1 MAKTRRRTP
10 GGMQPVR
17 KAYEALGAEGFYR
30 EQGSTYR
37 NPHEPVIAAC
47 LQQAVSQWQ
56 LNITDVLDLACGSG
70 EVTLA
75 LRALGGNCTGNDPF
89 TFEAFGTRTGQQALR
104 FTFREIAGGALQEKN
119 YSLIVCSF
127 AMHLAEA
134 SILPVL
140 CQRLAQH
147 SDALLILTPHK
158 RPALQAA
165 WGWEL
170 QDEFLHE
177 RVRCRLYQRTF
188 ETSTANMSV

>member
-47 LQQAVSQWQ
+47 LQQAVSQWH
-56 LNITDVLDLACGSG
+56 LKLTGVLDLACGSG
-70 EVTLA
+70 EATIA
-75 LRALGGNCTGNDPF
+75 LQQLGAQCTGNDPY
-89 TFEAFGTRTGQQALR
+89 TYEAFEQRTGHTALR
-104 FTFREIAGGALQEKN
+104 FSFREIAAGAFRHET

-127 AMHLAEA
+127 AMHLAET
-134 SILPVL
+134 SVLPVL
-140 CQRLAQH
+140 CQQLAQH
-147 SDALLILTPHK
+147 SDTLLILTPHK
-158 RPALQAA
+158 RPALQAS

-170 QDEFLHE
+170 QDEFLYE

-188 ETSTANMSV
+188 DTSTANQSA

>member
-1 MAKTRRRTP
+1 
-10 GGMQPVR
+10 MQPVR

-47 LQQAVSQWQ
+47 LQQAVKQWP
-56 LNITDVLDLACGSG
+56 LNISAVLDLACGSG
-70 EVTLA
+70 EVTIA
-75 LRALGGNCTGNDPF
+75 LRALGGSCTGNDPF
-89 TFEAFGTRTGQQALR
+89 TYDAFETCTGQQALR
-104 FTFREIAGGALQEKN
+104 FTFRDIAGGALQQQS

-140 CQRLAQH
+140 CQQLAQH
-147 SDALLILTPHK
+147 SDTLLILTPHK

-188 ETSTANMSV
+188 AVTTANELV

>member
-47 LQQAVSQWQ
+47 LQQAVTQWK
-56 LNITDVLDLACGSG
+56 LNLSGVLDLACGSG

-75 LRALGGNCTGNDPF
+75 LRALGANCIGNDPF
-89 TFEAFGTRTGQQALR
+89 IYEAFETRTGQQALR
-104 FTFREIAGGALQEKN
+104 FTFRDIAGGALQQQT

-140 CQRLAQH
+140 CQQLAQH
-147 SDALLILTPHK
+147 CDTLLILTPHK
-158 RPALQAA
+158 RPALQTA

-170 QDEFLHE
+170 HDEFLHE

-188 ETSTANMSV
+188 AVTTTHE